1 MCLHL
6 GKGIVNWCS
15 ASEVAYGIMCLFNN
29 FISFFLELK
38 SVGLQN
44 EGLLFSIVL
53 SVISFPL
60 TSSLCTM
67 VDWISF
73 TGVLAIPVKAKEDP
87 VINLCLGSG
96 KIPTRCCSY
105 C

>member
-15 ASEVAYGIMCLFNN
+15 ASEVAYGITCLFNN
-29 FISFFLELK
+29 FISFFLQLK

-60 TSSLCTM
+60 
-67 VDWISF
+67 
-73 TGVLAIPVKAKEDP
+73 
-87 VINLCLGSG
+87 NLQPLYNGGLDKFHRGFDNSC
-96 KIPTRCCSY
+96 
-105 C
+105 